1 MRYTQRRCADKRM
14 YAPTGPVMTTQKKL
28 LLDQL
33 YEPYRHCTACPLGNL
48 GRTQVVFG
56 EGSLD
61 AKIMFI
67 GEGPGQQED
76 EQGRPFVGRSGKLL
90 NRVLETA
97 GLKRADVYIANI
109 VKCRPPNNR
118 KPFPNESKT
127 CKQLLLLKQ
136 IGIIKPQVICT
147 LGAAALEGLLEQ
159 PIKITQVRGRPIEL
173 GKITIIPTYHPAYI
187 LRNAKELPQLLGDI
201 LLAIQ
206 KTK

>member
-1 MRYTQRRCADKRM
+1 MNTE
-14 YAPTGPVMTTQKKL
+14 KKF

-56 EGSLD
+56 EGDLD

-90 NRVLETA
+90 DRALETA

-109 VKCRPPNNR
+109 VKCRPPKNR

-159 PIKITQVRGRPIEL
+159 PIRITQVRGRPIEL

-187 LRNAKELPQLLGDI
+187 LRNAKELPQLLKDI
-201 LLAIQ
+201 TLAIQ